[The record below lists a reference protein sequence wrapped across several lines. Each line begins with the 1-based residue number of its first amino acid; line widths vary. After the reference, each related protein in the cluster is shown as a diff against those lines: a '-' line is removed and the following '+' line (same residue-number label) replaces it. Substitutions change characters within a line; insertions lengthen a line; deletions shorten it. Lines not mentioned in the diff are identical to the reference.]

1 LEIKSHGKSFQYRW
15 KTDEANFS
23 MPIDII
29 IGSKK
34 IRLEASNDWKKS
46 KEPISALE
54 EIKVLT
60 DKFYIKYN

>member
-1 LEIKSHGKSFQYRW
+1 
-15 KTDEANFS
+15 

-34 IRLEASNDWKKS
+34 IRLQASNEWKKS
-46 KEPISALE
+46 KEPIASLE